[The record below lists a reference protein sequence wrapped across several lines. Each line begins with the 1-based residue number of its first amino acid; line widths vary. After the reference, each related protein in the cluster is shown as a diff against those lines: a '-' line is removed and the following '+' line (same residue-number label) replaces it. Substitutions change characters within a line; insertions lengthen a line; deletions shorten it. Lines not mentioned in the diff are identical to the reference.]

1 MSQVAANLDR
11 LLDSR
16 LYALDSSLCLG
27 HKQVVVAAQHVASVV
42 VVAVVSLAI
51 FFPTVTR
58 RAGMW
63 RLIGNVCI

>member
-27 HKQVVVAAQHVASVV
+27 HKQVVVAALHVAV
-42 VVAVVSLAI
+42 VVSLAI

>member
-27 HKQVVVAAQHVASVV
+27 HKQVVVAALHVAVI

>member
-27 HKQVVVAAQHVASVV
+27 HKQVVVAAVV

>member
-27 HKQVVVAAQHVASVV
+27 HKQVVVAALHVTV
-42 VVAVVSLAI
+42 VVSLAI

>member
-27 HKQVVVAAQHVASVV
+27 HKQVAALLVAVIALV
-42 VVAVVSLAI
+42 VVSLAI

>member
-27 HKQVVVAAQHVASVV
+27 HKQVVVAAAVV
-42 VVAVVSLAI
+42 VVAVVRLAI

>member
-16 LYALDSSLCLG
+16 LYALDSSLSLG
-27 HKQVVVAAQHVASVV
+27 HKQVVVAALHVAPVV
-42 VVAVVSLAI
+42 SVVSLAI